1 MAAPD
6 RRAARRKQILEA
18 ALEVF
23 SEKGYPYATVDDIAE
38 RVSVA
43 RGTFY
48 LYFGDKRAV
57 FEALLDGF
65 LERVG
70 ACIEAIDL
78 EHPTDDARAQLR
90 ANVTRVIML
99 ALSEPGI
106 VRLAL
111 LEARG
116 LDPEVDA
123 KLGDFHARLRLFLV
137 ESLAEGQRAG
147 VVREGDRDVI
157 ASVSLGG
164 FRELLTDAVTGNLDR
179 SPEQLVDATMTFLEG
194 WVLAAPPAPKKAPR
208 RGIKRPSR

>member
-6 RRAARRKQILEA
+6 RRAARRQQILDA

-23 SEKGYPYATVDDIAE
+23 AEKGYPYATVDDIAE

-65 LERVG
+65 LEKVG
-70 ACIEAIDL
+70 ACIEGIDL
-78 EHPTDDARAQLR
+78 EHPTEDTRAQLR
-90 ANVTRVIML
+90 GNVERVIDL
-99 ALSEPGI
+99 ALSQPGL

-111 LEARG
+111 LEGRG

-123 KLGDFHARLRLFLV
+123 KLRDFHDRLRLFLV
-137 ESLAEGQRAG
+137 ESLAEGQAAG
-147 VVREGDRDVI
+147 VVREGDRALI

-164 FRELLTDAVTGNLDR
+164 FRELLIDAVTGALDR
-179 SPEQLVDATMTFLEG
+179 RRDQLVEATMSFLDG
-194 WVLAAPPAPKKAPR
+194 WVLAPRAPAAAR
-208 RGIKRPSR
+208 RRHAKRRSG